1 MDIKVRLLRRS
12 DIAQV
17 VSGWNTCLPYDRITE
32 KRFESTIFDDPNYE
46 KEGNFVATRNDK
58 IVGFV
63 AAVARE
69 GIAGRDGA
77 GRVHEKD
84 FGYIKGLFVLNEYQ
98 EEGLKRYLL
107 KRALKFL
114 KSKGKKIA
122 RVGEYTG
129 RYFFPGIDTRY
140 GEELRFYRENGFE
153 EIDAEEDVMID
164 LKAFQPTEYQRQAQ
178 RRIEEL
184 GVVIKSYQSKFL
196 DKMRRF
202 VERINYPQWF
212 PRGWELDFGKRGYTL
227 VALLGSDVV
236 GWAEFHPSSEGW
248 FFGPIAVL
256 EELRRRGIGT
266 CLLLESMLRM
276 KALGAP
282 NVTAGWAN
290 VPFYLKNG
298 WKISRR
304 YIVLQKDLT
313 GVGTKTRTH

>member
-1 MDIKVRLLRRS
+1 MRLLKRS

-17 VSGWNTCLPYDRITE
+17 VSGWNSCLPYDKTTE
-32 KRFESTIFDDPNYE
+32 EKFESTIFGDPNYE
-46 KEGNFVATRNDK
+46 KNGNFVATRNDK

-77 GRVHEKD
+77 GKIHEKD
-84 FGYIKGLFVLNEYQ
+84 FGYIKGLFVLKEYQ
-98 EEGLKRYLL
+98 EGGIQRDLL
-107 KRALKFL
+107 KRALSFL
-114 KSKGKKIA
+114 KLKGKKIA

-140 GEELRFYRENGFE
+140 EEELRFYRENGFE

-164 LKAFQPTEYQRQAQ
+164 LKTFQPTEYQRQAQ

-184 GVVIKSYQSKFL
+184 GVVIRPYQSKFL
-196 DKMRRF
+196 EKMRRF
-202 VERINYPQWF
+202 AERLNYPQWF
-212 PRGWELDFGKRGYTL
+212 PKGWESDFGKRGYTL
-227 VALLGSDVV
+227 VALLRTEIV
-236 GWAEFHPSSEGW
+236 GWAEFHQSSDGW

-256 EELRRRGIGT
+256 EKLRGRGIGT
-266 CLLLESMLRM
+266 CLLLESVLRM
-276 KALGAP
+276 KTLGAP

-298 WKISRR
+298 WTTSRQ
-304 YIVLQKDLT
+304 YIILQKDLT
-313 GVGTKTRTH
+313 DIYGNF

>member
-1 MDIKVRLLRRS
+1 MRLLRRS

-32 KRFESTIFDDPNYE
+32 KRFRSTIFEDSNYE
-46 KEGNFVATRNDK
+46 KEGNLVATLNDK

-77 GRVHEKD
+77 GRIHEKD
-84 FGYIKGLFVLNEYQ
+84 FGYIKGLFVLNEFQ
-98 EEGLKRYLL
+98 AEEIKRYLL

-114 KSKGKKIA
+114 KSKGKKIV

-140 GEELRFYRENGFE
+140 KEELRFFRENGFE
-153 EIDAEEDVMID
+153 GIDAEEDVMLD
-164 LKAFQPTEYQRQAQ
+164 LKTFQPTEYQKQAQ
-178 RRIEEL
+178 RRIEKM
-184 GVVIKSYQSKFL
+184 GIVIKPYQPKFL
-196 DKMRRF
+196 EMMRRF
-202 VERINYPQWF
+202 AERIDYPQWF
-212 PRGWELDFGKRGYTL
+212 PKGWKSDFGKKGYTL
-227 VALLGSDVV
+227 IALSRTEVV
-236 GWAEFHPSSEGW
+236 GWAEFHRSSEGW

-266 CLLLESMLRM
+266 CLLLESVLRM
-276 KALGAP
+276 KVLGAP
-282 NVTAGWAN
+282 NVTAGWAD

-304 YIVLQKDLT
+304 YIVLQNDLS
-313 GVGTKTRTH
+313 G